1 MKKIVSKLILLL
13 SQYLSGDERKHS
25 HTNNT
30 IKPTILNTIEKAL
43 KENIAVHVIYNDS
56 NFTGTVLRID
66 QDKSQL
72 VMENLRKSLTMVIA
86 LHDIKRVRVLPPE
99 LQKIAES

>member
-25 HTNNT
+25 QTSNT

-56 NFTGTVLRID
+56 NFTGTVLRLD

-72 VMENLRKSLTMVIA
+72 VMGNRRKPLTRVIA
-86 LHDIKRVRVLPPE
+86 LH
-99 LQKIAES
+99 